1 MKKSMMKTLVI
12 AASLLVGLTFGQG
25 AFAAGT
31 GPGGQVIGEGGNPGA
46 WTLDM
51 PVADLEGFKGTEP
64 IDTFTGTVT
73 SVGKMKGVKDGV
85 QLALKSGSSTYTV
98 LLGPGWFINNQSL
111 KFAAKDK
118 IEVRGKRVG
127 FNIVASEVSKGDWT
141 MRLRNEADGA
151 PEWQCCFLR
160 EKKM

>member
-1 MKKSMMKTLVI
+1 MKRSLLKTFVI
-12 AASLLVGLTFGQG
+12 AASLVVGLLFGQG
-25 AFAAGT
+25 AFAAA

-51 PVADLEGFKGTEP
+51 PVADLEGFRGNEP
-64 IDTFTGTVT
+64 IDTFMGTVT

-85 QLALKSGSSTYTV
+85 QLTLKERGGSTYTV

-111 KFAAKDK
+111 KFVAKDK

-141 MRLRNEADGA
+141 MRLRNEADGT